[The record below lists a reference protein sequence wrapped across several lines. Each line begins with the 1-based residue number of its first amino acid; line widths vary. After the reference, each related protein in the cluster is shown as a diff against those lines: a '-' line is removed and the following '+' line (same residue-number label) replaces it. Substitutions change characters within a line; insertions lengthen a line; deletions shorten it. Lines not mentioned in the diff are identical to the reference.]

1 MSSLLER
8 LPGHLILFV
17 GIVVA
22 GVSSLFVFV
31 SATNLLAWGALT
43 YGVVSAAIGLAIIY
57 R

>member
-17 GIVVA
+17 GVVVA
-22 GVSSLFVFV
+22 GVASLFVFV

>member
-22 GVSSLFVFV
+22 GVASLFVFV